1 MGKRIILILAVVI
14 STRFVRAEKAPWASD
29 SVPAAIKARGRML
42 EEYDV
47 APWHAA
53 DAVQAFEAGERQR
66 STLLCK
72 KEPQRL
78 DGCIRAPQS
87 GERQISDSLM
97 KQPEGLTPEE
107 FKVREFDP
115 PVDDTDFYLI
125 AARVLDKAFGGFKA
139 AQRPYNAYVFPSEA
153 ISRMCI
159 CCLRKQTM
167 KFTRLAG
174 MSAYSYLFTAYGS
187 SMLEKRTMHKTL
199 LDKTSV
205 ASESSKLAT
214 TPKR

>member
-1 MGKRIILILAVVI
+1 LQEDCEQIKDNTKFISKNEALDACWLRRKAYTPCREKRMGKRIILILAVVI

-87 GERQISDSLM
+87 GERQISDSL
-97 KQPEGLTPEE
+97 
-107 FKVREFDP
+107 
-115 PVDDTDFYLI
+115 
-125 AARVLDKAFGGFKA
+125 
-139 AQRPYNAYVFPSEA
+139 
-153 ISRMCI
+153 
-159 CCLRKQTM
+159 
-167 KFTRLAG
+167 
-174 MSAYSYLFTAYGS
+174 
-187 SMLEKRTMHKTL
+187 
-199 LDKTSV
+199 
-205 ASESSKLAT
+205 
-214 TPKR
+214 